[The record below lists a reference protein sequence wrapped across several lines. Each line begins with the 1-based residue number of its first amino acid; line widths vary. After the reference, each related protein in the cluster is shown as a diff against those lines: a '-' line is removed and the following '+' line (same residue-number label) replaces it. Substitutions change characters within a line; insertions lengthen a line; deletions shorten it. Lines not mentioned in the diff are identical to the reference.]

1 MPRTLKLTISYQG
14 TDYCGWQIQS
24 NGPSIQA
31 LLESAF
37 CAVINQNVPVVGSG
51 RTDSGVHAIGQVAS
65 CTVETSIPNERLIM
79 ALNAH
84 LPDDIRIHKID
95 DVPDDF
101 HAIYWAKKKR
111 YRYVWQDQRIGNVFR
126 RSFTWHV
133 FKPLDAES
141 MHRAGQ
147 AFVGEHDFASFQA
160 AGSERA
166 TTVRTVWELT
176 VRRSTYFPNE
186 VEMEIEANGF
196 LYNMVRNIAGTLL
209 EVGQGTQPEIWPVNV
224 LAALDRKSAGMT
236 APPQGLFL
244 VSVDYDV

>member
-14 TDYCGWQIQS
+14 TAYCGWQVQT

-31 LLESAF
+31 WLEKAILQVTEQEVR
-37 CAVINQNVPVVGSG
+37 VIGSG
-51 RTDSGVHAIGQVAS
+51 RTDSGVHAIAQVAS
-65 CTVETSIPNERLIM
+65 CSLETTIPNERLVM

-84 LPDDIRIHKID
+84 LPDDIRVHQID

-126 RSFTWHV
+126 RDYTWQV
-133 FKPLDAES
+133 FKPIDAEL
-141 MHRAGQ
+141 MHRAAQ
-147 AFVGEHDFASFQA
+147 SLVGEHDFASFQA

-166 TTVRTVWELT
+166 TTVRTVFELT
-176 VRRSTYFPNE
+176 VRRSDYFPDE

-196 LYNMVRNIAGTLL
+196 LYNMVRNIAGTLV
-209 EVGQGTQPEIWPVNV
+209 EVGQGTRPESWPIDV
-224 LAALDRKSAGMT
+224 LAALDRKIAGMT
-236 APPQGLFL
+236 APPQGLYL
-244 VSVDYDV
+244 VSVDY